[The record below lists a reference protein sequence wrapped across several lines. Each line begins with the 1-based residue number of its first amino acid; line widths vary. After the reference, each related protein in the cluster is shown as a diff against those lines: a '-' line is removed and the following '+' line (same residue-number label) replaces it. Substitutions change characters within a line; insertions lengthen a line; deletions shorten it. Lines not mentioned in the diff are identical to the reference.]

1 MLKPVK
7 RDVLNI
13 FIAETSLIK
22 ESIIN
27 LFNFKE
33 IECDY
38 PLVSFWVTSVINVTK
53 MMLFVS

>member
-7 RDVLNI
+7 SDVLNI
-13 FIAETSLIK
+13 FIAETRLIK
-22 ESIIN
+22 KIIIN

-33 IECDY
+33 IECNY

>member
-7 RDVLNI
+7 SDVLNN